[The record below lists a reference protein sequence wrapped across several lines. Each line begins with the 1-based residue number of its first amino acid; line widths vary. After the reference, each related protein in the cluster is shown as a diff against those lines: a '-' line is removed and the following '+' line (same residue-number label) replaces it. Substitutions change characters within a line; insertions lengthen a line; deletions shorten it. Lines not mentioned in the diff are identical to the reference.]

1 MAEPREREAA
11 PAHWHLV
18 REEDGHRQVMLP
30 IYHKQSDAVAA
41 AAALNLDE
49 RRHYGVE
56 ACEDEA
62 CQR

>member
-30 IYHKQSDAVAA
+30 IYHKQRDAVAA
-41 AAALNLDE
+41 VTALRLHE
-49 RRHYGVE
+49 QREYAVE